1 MVMLPMDRRRFDHL
15 VRELSH
21 ELDEAVPRFAL
32 WLRIHEQGFDP
43 ENLTRDE
50 AVSLCGD
57 FLKRFLREHG
67 CRLGILAR
75 RRLRRSVAR
84 FEPPVATPEGP
95 VQALR

>member
-1 MVMLPMDRRRFDHL
+1 MLLMDRRRFDHL

-32 WLRIHEQGFDP
+32 WLRVHEVGLDP
-43 ENLTRDE
+43 ENLSRDE
-50 AVSLCGD
+50 AVSLCGG
-57 FLKRFLREHG
+57 FLKRFLRERG
-67 CRLGILAR
+67 CRLSTLAR

-95 VQALR
+95 VEALR